1 MFTQIGLAIKQ
12 MFTMITVLFA
22 AGESLANATKH
33 LADTAEF
40 TAAAFS
46 DDARVRRAKALAI
59 MEAELTVVEAQ
70 PLEAAKIATK
80 AA

>member
-1 MFTQIGLAIKQ
+1 MFTQIGIAIKQ
-12 MFTMITVLFA
+12 LFSMITVLFA

-46 DDARVRRAKALAI
+46 DDARVRRQKALAI
-59 MEAELTVVEAQ
+59 MEAELTVVEAA
-70 PLEAAKIATK
+70 PLKAAKLVTAS
-80 AA
+80 